1 MEEKEKITPI
11 KLPRGMAISLG
22 KAKAK
27 FLRSCCGVNLDLL
40 GPCQP
45 ERSKRED
52 CEKGFHFQTDP
63 TKQYENGW
71 DCDCGAQIRRCGTL
85 NTMET

>member
-1 MEEKEKITPI
+1 ME
-11 KLPRGMAISLG
+11 RGEASKVVTECLKYLMDHI
-22 KAKAK
+22 
-27 FLRSCCGVNLDLL
+27 
-40 GPCQP
+40 QP